1 MRRTLLVALYEQGLD
16 SHEIATR
23 LCVSEER
30 VRQLLRAYAVPLAP
44 IWERR
49 FRQAVKGREGEIVAT
64 FLRLRSD
71 SATARELGLQPRH
84 VRRLVDLAV
93 PEARVLRRARRA
105 SSPLYSDEQIIAAL
119 RDAARELPAPLSI
132 EGYRRWTQ
140 NGGGRERP
148 GPELI
153 KVRFGGWRR
162 ALARAGLPTNSRS
175 GPRATYEFADVV
187 RAIAAAWREIGRY
200 PSVARYEA
208 WRGGRTDLPAA
219 ATARRFAP
227 SWDNL
232 LVAAYPLVYG
242 RPAAPRLATAR
253 VPESQRPG

>member
-1 MRRTLLVALYEQGLD
+1 
-16 SHEIATR
+16 
-23 LCVSEER
+23 VSDASAP
-30 VRQLLRAYAVPLAP
+30 QLLRPCTAPLAP
-44 IWERR
+44 AWERR
-49 FRQAVKGREGEIVAT
+49 FRQAVQGREDEIVAT

-105 SSPLYSDEQIIAAL
+105 SSPLYTDEQILAAL
-119 RDAARELPAPLSI
+119 RDAAGDLPSPLSI

-148 GPELI
+148 GPELV

-187 RAIAAAWREIGRY
+187 RAIAAAWRATGRY
-200 PSVARYEA
+200 PSVVRYEA
-208 WRGGRTDLPAA
+208 WRGGRPDLPAA

-227 SWDNL
+227 SWDDL

-242 RPAAPRLATAR
+242 RPTAGSIVAR
-253 VPESQRPG
+253 PPEPQRPD

>member
-1 MRRTLLVALYEQGLD
+1 
-16 SHEIATR
+16 
-23 LCVSEER
+23 
-30 VRQLLRAYAVPLAP
+30 VRQLLGAYGVPLAP

-49 FRQAVKGREGEIVAT
+49 FRQAVKGRESDIVAV

-84 VRRLVDLAV
+84 VRRLVDLTV

-105 SSPLYSDEQIIAAL
+105 SSPLYSDEQIVAAL
-119 RDAARELPAPLSI
+119 RDAAGELPAPLSI

-140 NGGGRERP
+140 NGRDRDRP

-153 KVRFGGWRR
+153 RMRFGGWRR

-175 GPRATYEFADVV
+175 GPRATYEFADIV
-187 RAIAAAWREIGRY
+187 RAIVTAWREIGRY
-200 PSVARYEA
+200 PSVTRYEA
-208 WRGGRTDLPAA
+208 WRGGRADLPAA

-227 SWDNL
+227 SWDDL

-242 RPAAPRLATAR
+242 RPNALQPAVKRLR
-253 VPESQRPG
+253 R